1 MPPSNLRGY
10 CMHVAHTHIC
20 AGKCSQPG
28 GGVSALSLWCGGI
41 RHPGELRELL
51 VGLRSKAMKKIKEM
65 PRDTEGR
72 EGAAWLVNSSVIPGP
87 DTVLAPPQ
95 GVNTNNQGCNPFP
108 TSRCHALSEQT

>member
-87 DTVLAPPQ
+87 DSVGTTTGGEYKQP
-95 GVNTNNQGCNPFP
+95 
-108 TSRCHALSEQT
+108 EM